1 MFFKKHEETDS
12 RQLPWKPLESMETL
26 DDLTKASELRPQLIF
41 KHSTRCIISKMA
53 LRSFE
58 NEWEEYGGIDADI
71 HFLDLI
77 MYRALSNEIASRF
90 SVIHESP
97 QVILIKAG
105 QAICDDSHQAISLE
119 EIKKRL

>member
-1 MFFKKHEETDS
+1 MFFKKHEKTEPQ
-12 RQLPWKPLESMETL
+12 QLPWKSLEAMDSL
-26 DDLTKASELRPQLIF
+26 DSLTMASEEKPQLIF

-77 MYRALSNEIASRF
+77 AFRDVSNEIASRF
-90 SVIHESP
+90 SVVHESP
-97 QVILIKAG
+97 QVILLSGGKA
-105 QAICDDSHQAISLE
+105 IYDDSHQSISLGE
-119 EIKKRL
+119 VRKRI